1 MPSMAAATGL
11 PTVSSARSARLMR
24 EVAGRAASRAGPSAW
39 PPAVSP
45 SSPRSAPAQKPFA
58 LPEAR
63 IAPLIATSSRIV
75 ATMASMS
82 ATALSVKVFIVR
94 PGTSNRKVA
103 TPSASTETVKLFM
116 SLS

>member
-1 MPSMAAATGL
+1 M
-11 PTVSSARSARLMR
+11 
-24 EVAGRAASRAGPSAW
+24 
-39 PPAVSP
+39 
-45 SSPRSAPAQKPFA
+45 
-58 LPEAR
+58 
-63 IAPLIATSSRIV
+63 APLIEASSRMA

>member
-1 MPSMAAATGL
+1 MA
-11 PTVSSARSARLMR
+11 
-24 EVAGRAASRAGPSAW
+24 
-39 PPAVSP
+39 
-45 SSPRSAPAQKPFA
+45 PRMNM
-58 LPEAR
+58 
-63 IAPLIATSSRIV
+63 SSRMR

-103 TPSASTETVKLFM
+103 MPSASTETVKLFM